1 MKLKFPACTEV
12 AGRWIQSSLTIIDL
26 TDQKDL
32 IPSAQVKGLL
42 KIAAG
47 VSQDNYPE
55 ILGNMYIVNAPMMFR
70 VVWSIVKGFLDAKTQ
85 AKIQIIG
92 SSY

>member
-1 MKLKFPACTEV
+1 
-12 AGRWIQSSLTIIDL
+12 
-26 TDQKDL
+26 
-32 IPSAQVKGLL
+32 
-42 KIAAG
+42 
-47 VSQDNYPE
+47 
-55 ILGNMYIVNAPMMFR
+55 MYIVNAPMMFR